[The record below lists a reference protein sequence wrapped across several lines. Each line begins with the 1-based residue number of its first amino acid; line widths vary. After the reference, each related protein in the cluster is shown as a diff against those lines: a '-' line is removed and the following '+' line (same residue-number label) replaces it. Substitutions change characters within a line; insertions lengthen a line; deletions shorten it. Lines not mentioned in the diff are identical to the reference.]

1 MTDQCKH
8 CDLRGDLKKCKSTDC
23 FQHENWY
30 AVEQQKVI
38 DDLDLSYSMSES
50 KANNYSQLTEEARD
64 ALQTIFANNGEDPEI
79 ERICSPLID
88 KLA

>member
-23 FQHENWY
+23 FQHESWY

-38 DDLDLSYSMSES
+38 E
-50 KANNYSQLTEEARD
+50 QLEAKID
-64 ALQTIFANNGEDPEI
+64 AIVERHTRTTI
-79 ERICSPLID
+79 
-88 KLA
+88 